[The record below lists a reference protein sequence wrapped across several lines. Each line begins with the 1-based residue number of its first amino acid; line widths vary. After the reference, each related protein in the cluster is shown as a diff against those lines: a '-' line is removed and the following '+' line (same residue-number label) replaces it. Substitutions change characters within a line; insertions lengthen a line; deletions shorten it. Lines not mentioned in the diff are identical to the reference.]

1 MNNIFTIGFTKKT
14 AQAFFESLR
23 NNEVNVILDIRLN
36 NTSQLAGFSKF
47 PDIKYFLEEL
57 CEIDYISDIKFAPTD
72 QILKAYKAKKI
83 SWDEYVIQFNELMK
97 SRKIT
102 EYIKSEY
109 DNRGYDNIC
118 LLCSEDKAVN
128 CHRSLVAKYFSD
140 VLGGNIINL

>member
-14 AQAFFESLR
+14 AQVFFESLR
-23 NNEVNVILDIRLN
+23 KNKVNAILDIRLN

-47 PDIKYFLEEL
+47 PDIKYFLKEL
-57 CEIDYISDIKFAPTD
+57 CSIDYISDVKFAPTD
-72 QILKAYKAKKI
+72 QILKDYKAKRI

-97 SRKIT
+97 LRKIT

-109 DNRGYDNIC
+109 DNCGYDNIC
-118 LLCSEDKAVN
+118 LLCSEEKPII
-128 CHRSLVAKYFSD
+128 CHRSLVAKYFSE